1 MSCDECKTTLEI
13 DNIAPNCSNGKGC
26 LLPKLTDAGQRAM
39 EQRQKIAKLSRV
51 VTPLEAVKL
60 IGATI
65 EDIELIALIE
75 EELEKNQPE
84 GTR

>member
-1 MSCDECKTTLEI
+1 
-13 DNIAPNCSNGKGC
+13 
-26 LLPKLTDAGQRAM
+26 M